1 MNKKFNDIIS
11 CRALYFNLSFYIGL
25 WTIRIPTIKDQLDT
39 DYIGIGYIM
48 ATFAFGSILIMIF
61 SNEIIK
67 KFSSKISIGVS
78 GIAQAI
84 LWPIAPLIF
93 DLNIFLFYAFIFG
106 LCYGLFEVAIN
117 LQASNIEKREKKS
130 MMSGFH
136 AFFSLGLLA
145 GSFCTS
151 LLLEINVSFFSN
163 VLIYVIILL
172 PLHIYFVSFLNKD
185 HISIKEGK
193 GNIFFFWPAII
204 LVLVFITI
212 SDSFTEGGIDSWAA
226 LYMRDSINVEGF
238 KIGIATICF
247 NFFMVIGRL
256 TGDRI
261 RDKIGVYKFLICL
274 LILTIIGLSIILIS
288 NSVFSSIIGFS
299 IVGFGISSIIPLA
312 YSLASRIEGVDSAV
326 GISIISIS
334 AYGVFMIAP
343 AFMGYI
349 AKYLGI
355 NFVFSPMILLFLFS
369 LIIVIIYKKKLSYN
383 F

>member
-151 LLLEINVSFFSN
+151 LLLEINISFFSN

-226 LYMRDSINVEGF
+226 LFMRDSINVEGF

-274 LILTIIGLSIILIS
+274 LILTIIGLLIILIF

>member
-1 MNKKFNDIIS
+1 MNKNFNDIIS

-25 WTIRIPTIKDQLDT
+25 WTIRIPTIKDQLNT

-67 KFSSKISIGVS
+67 KFSSKMSIGIS

-226 LYMRDSINVEGF
+226 LYMRDAINVEGF
-238 KIGIATICF
+238 KIGIASICF
-247 NFFMVIGRL
+247 NLFMVIGRL
-256 TGDRI
+256 TGDSI

-274 LILTIIGLSIILIS
+274 LILTIIGLSIVLS
-288 NSVFSSIIGFS
+288 FNSVLSSIIGFS

-355 NFVFSPMILLFLFS
+355 NFVFSPMILFFLFS
-369 LIIVIIYKKKLSYN
+369 LIIVIIFKKKLSYN